1 MFIREAAK
9 PPTSGRT
16 RQLKTHV
23 RTARAGPCVCSLIEH
38 SRHLSNDTRA
48 VNLHRCTHP
57 MRGVLQARQL
67 NRDEAR
73 RFKTYA
79 ALINIPRLYRKWL
92 RLLLTRRAIAR
103 ERPLHR
109 CLYIIY
115 TSRRV
120 LVVYFEYIQENSV
133 CLSIS
138 HNTAVNISRLVFI
151 IIFVPEV
158 QSNADMFVRVVSNFR
173 GIDNR

>member
-1 MFIREAAK
+1 MPFRNIFTCDYILRQFQQSETYFLCTSRLAVYVLPVALL
-9 PPTSGRT
+9 PPSYEEINVYPRGGETTHFRPNTSIKNT
-16 RQLKTHV
+16 CKD
-23 RTARAGPCVCSLIEH
+23 RAESCVCSLIEH

-103 ERPLHR
+103 ERPLHW
-109 CLYIIY
+109 CL
-115 TSRRV
+115 
-120 LVVYFEYIQENSV
+120 
-133 CLSIS
+133 
-138 HNTAVNISRLVFI
+138 
-151 IIFVPEV
+151 
-158 QSNADMFVRVVSNFR
+158 
-173 GIDNR
+173 